1 MGYFL
6 PLPVQSTINSS
17 RPKAITASM
26 TKSSIGYSSSKLA
39 IMILNFQMVAKRL
52 ACPSVFV
59 LVLTALLAGCS
70 TPPTGR
76 SSPRSSGAS
85 VAPYSSPIASFTAV
99 PWQALPGWQ
108 EDELTQAWPAWLK
121 SCDALRKR
129 SSEVNWRD
137 VCAQSTNISPKDGQA
152 IRQYFEKYFQAYEV
166 RSSSSGVDIG
176 LVTGYYEPVMKGSL
190 THTTLYS
197 IPLYSYPKAWKNT
210 KPNPAPTRAEL
221 ISSGALRGQ
230 ELAWVQD
237 PVAAAFM
244 QIQGSGKIRLEDGRV
259 LRLGFAGT
267 NDQPF
272 KSFAQWLLDR
282 KEITRS
288 EATMQGISQW
298 AKRNPSRVEEMLN
311 ANPRFVFFKELP
323 GNVSAEVGPN
333 GALGVPL
340 TGERSIAIDLRAL
353 PLGAPVFLATT
364 KPLSN
369 HSLQKLVI
377 AQDTGSAIVGAVRAD
392 YYWGSGD
399 AAAEMA
405 GRMKQNGKMWVL
417 LPR

>member
-1 MGYFL
+1 
-6 PLPVQSTINSS
+6 
-17 RPKAITASM
+17 
-26 TKSSIGYSSSKLA
+26 
-39 IMILNFQMVAKRL
+39 MILNFQVVAKRF
-52 ACPSVFV
+52 AYPSVFV
-59 LVLTALLAGCS
+59 LLIGALLAACS

-76 SSPRSSGAS
+76 SSARSSSAS
-85 VAPYSSPIASFTAV
+85 STAFNSPISSFSAV
-99 PWQALPGWQ
+99 SWQALPGWQ
-108 EDELTQAWPAWLK
+108 EDELSQAWPAWLK

-129 SSEVNWRD
+129 SSEVNWRE
-137 VCAQSTNISPKDGQA
+137 VCAQTGNVSPKDGLA
-152 IRQYFEKYFQAYEV
+152 IRRYFEGYFQAYEI
-166 RSSSSGVDIG
+166 RSSSSGSETG
-176 LVTGYYEPVMKGSL
+176 LVTGYYEPVMNGSL
-190 THTTLYS
+190 TRTTTFS
-197 IPLYSYPKAWKNT
+197 VPLYAYPNAWRNA

-221 ISSGALRGQ
+221 MSSGVLKGQ

-259 LRLGFAGT
+259 LRLGFAGP
-267 NDQPF
+267 NDQAF

-323 GNVSAEVGPN
+323 GKVSAELGPN

-340 TGERSIAIDLRAL
+340 TSERSIAIDLKSL
-353 PLGAPVFLATT
+353 PVGAPVFLSTT

-369 HSLQKLVI
+369 QVLQKLVM
-377 AQDTGSAIVGAVRAD
+377 AQDTGNAIVGAVRAD